1 MNRSMINNTYSNN
14 TPNRSRRSPLQI
26 KPNDI
31 NTLRFSN
38 KSRQQRNETEAW
50 DKTKGPYGVRF
61 DEMEAHMKLGQKRY
75 KDDLEYLMSLK
86 DGRHGDMTQKEWEEY
101 NRKLHYMNDVS
112 KIILIILFII
122 LQRYAYGELDRINF
136 LRGVTRGYADEI
148 AAHKAK
154 LKQQK
159 KLEDL
164 EERKKFVDVNALEKA
179 EKEKENEKKKI
190 LLRDQLNQLDLISQK
205 KAYENQRDKNEDED
219 MIKNNRDPWGKPYL
233 DLQNKLHKRND
244 RIYGNAGK
252 YNNLLKNPY
261 DPNIFKVKNDGE
273 YNKLMA
279 EAKLKE
285 KNKTDPT
292 ELEKVNKDFNDYSNG
307 LKRLKEE
314 NKNRQKLYK
323 QYLDN
328 QTELDKLNKLKND
341 GDDMRPQLLM
351 PAYYY
356 PNLPEPVYHKAR
368 DSLLASKNQEEY
380 FGKDMNKFFRSDA
393 EQKTLMD
400 YEGNNRY
407 LGDSKLRHNPITC
420 PVNDYYYNKYVN
432 KLKKES
438 EIIPAGNNTNN
449 NNNSYMRDVPQN
461 NSRDNLINSG
471 QQIFK

>member
-1 MNRSMINNTYSNN
+1 M
-14 TPNRSRRSPLQI
+14 
-26 KPNDI
+26 
-31 NTLRFSN
+31 
-38 KSRQQRNETEAW
+38 
-50 DKTKGPYGVRF
+50 
-61 DEMEAHMKLGQKRY
+61 
-75 KDDLEYLMSLK
+75 
-86 DGRHGDMTQKEWEEY
+86 
-101 NRKLHYMNDVS
+101 
-112 KIILIILFII
+112 
-122 LQRYAYGELDRINF
+122 
-136 LRGVTRGYADEI
+136 
-148 AAHKAK
+148 
-154 LKQQK
+154 
-159 KLEDL
+159 EDL

-179 EKEKENEKKKI
+179 EREKENEKKKI
-190 LLRDQLNQLDLISQK
+190 LLRDQLNQLDLINQK
-205 KAYENQRDKNEDED
+205 KAYENQRDKDDDAN
-219 MIKNNRDPWGKPYL
+219 MLKNNRDPWGKQYL
-233 DLQNKLHKRND
+233 TFKNNLSKKND
-244 RIYGNAGK
+244 RIFGNAEK
-252 YNNLLKNPY
+252 FNNLLKNPY
-261 DPNIFKVKNDGE
+261 DPNIFKAKNDDE

-279 EAKLKE
+279 EAKLRE
-285 KNKTDPT
+285 KNKIDPT
-292 ELEKVNKDFNDYSNG
+292 ELEKVNKDFNDYNNG

-328 QTELDKLNKLKND
+328 QTELEKLNKLKSE

-368 DSLLASKNQEEY
+368 DSLLASKNQEE
-380 FGKDMNKFFRSDA
+380 FRSDA

-438 EIIPAGNNTNN
+438 EIIPAGNNNN
-449 NNNSYMRDVPQN
+449 YSREVPQN

>member
-1 MNRSMINNTYSNN
+1 M
-14 TPNRSRRSPLQI
+14 
-26 KPNDI
+26 
-31 NTLRFSN
+31 
-38 KSRQQRNETEAW
+38 
-50 DKTKGPYGVRF
+50 
-61 DEMEAHMKLGQKRY
+61 
-75 KDDLEYLMSLK
+75 
-86 DGRHGDMTQKEWEEY
+86 
-101 NRKLHYMNDVS
+101 
-112 KIILIILFII
+112 
-122 LQRYAYGELDRINF
+122 NF

-148 AAHKAK
+148 AAHKEA
-154 LKQQK
+154 LKKQK
-159 KLEDL
+159 ELDDL
-164 EERKKFVDVNALEKA
+164 EERKKFIDVNALEK
-179 EKEKENEKKKI
+179 EEREKENEKKKI
-190 LLRDQLNQLDLISQK
+190 LLRDQLNQLELVNQK
-205 KAYENQRDKNEDED
+205 KAYENQRDKENDANLL
-219 MIKNNRDPWGKPYL
+219 KNVRDPWGKQYITFKNNL
-233 DLQNKLHKRND
+233 SKKND
-244 RIYGNAGK
+244 RIFGNAEK
-252 YNNLLKNPY
+252 LNNLLKNPY
-261 DPNIFKVKNDGE
+261 DPNIFKAKNDLE

-279 EAKLKE
+279 EAKLRE
-285 KNKTDPT
+285 KHKIDPT
-292 ELEKVNKDFNDYSNG
+292 ELEKVNKDFNDYNDG

-328 QTELDKLNKLKND
+328 QTELDKLNKLKNV

-368 DSLLASKNQEEY
+368 DSLLASKNQEDY

-438 EIIPAGNNTNN
+438 EIIPAGNNNY
-449 NNNSYMRDVPQN
+449 SRGVPQN